1 MLQGTSETD
10 APERTLK
17 VGLLAMLAGA
27 AALAVLLVGPA
38 AGPTGVQAQ
47 EAGATYTGPVERV
60 HPSCGGGTVSFTVS
74 EDGSSITQLVLDG
87 FYIGDIRFP
96 RLPNPPFV
104 VALNPGILIGADG
117 SFSGTTI
124 GSGAFGAGIEG
135 QFAGDT
141 LSGGFTLG
149 IGACFVPF
157 SAQLVAAVAAPTAAA
172 SAALPGTAALPATGS
187 ASASSGDSTGLW
199 AALAAAAGAVMLAGG
214 LLTRRRRA

>member
-60 HPSCGGGTVSFTVS
+60 DPTCGGGTVSFTVS

-117 SFSGTTI
+117 SFSGGTQP
-124 GSGAFGAGIEG
+124 SAFTAYIEG
-135 QFAGDT
+135 QFDGDT

-172 SAALPGTAALPATGS
+172 SAALPGTAVLPATGS